1 MKPINLGTIGGT
13 GPDFARKHARTSDP
27 GTSHVA
33 ADNAKRFARGHFH
46 KILRGLE
53 LRPQTAKELY
63 STTGLTSVQI
73 SRRMADL
80 ERAKA
85 IKATG
90 QERNGCREF
99 ALVEEIA

>member
-13 GPDFARKHARTSDP
+13 GPCFAKKHARSTDP
-27 GTSHVA
+27 STSHKA

-46 KILRGLE
+46 KILSGLE
-53 LRPQTAKELY
+53 KGAQTAKELY

-80 ERAKA
+80 ERANA

-90 QERNGCREF
+90 QERGGCREF
-99 ALVEEIA
+99 ALVTAV